1 MTVLDAVRSA
11 AVGAEARA
19 QHGGNWLRTYVA
31 VLVLVD
37 TLAVALGGWLAF
49 ALRFGD
55 APTGEHEYLIASL
68 LLPIPWV
75 ALVAAARAYEPRFL
89 GVGSEEFRR
98 VLTAAVWLTA
108 VVGTL
113 SWATKAEVARGYVVL
128 ALPVACLGTLLGR
141 YLARKRLH
149 ALRGGGACMHDAI
162 AIGHAGPVAE
172 LVRQARRE
180 PYHGLRIIG
189 ACTPGGGPA
198 PALTDLGI
206 PVLGAFDD
214 AVGVVTDMQ
223 VDSVAVLSCPEMDGP
238 ALRRLSWALEGSQT
252 ELTVAPALI
261 DVAGPR
267 IAIRPVC
274 GLPLLHVEQPEFSGA
289 RRVLKGG
296 VDRLAA
302 AVALLLL
309 TPLLVAVALAVKIDS
324 RGPVLFRQE
333 RVGRHGKLFTILKFR
348 TMNRDAESQIAG
360 LAHLNRA
367 DGVLF
372 KIPGDPRMTR
382 VGRLLRRFSVDEL
395 PQLLNVLI
403 GSMSLVGPRPPLP
416 AEVAKYHVDVRR
428 RLLVK
433 PGLTGLWQVSGRAD
447 LDWDEAVR
455 LDLRYVENWSLTLD
469 LLILW
474 KTVAVVLRGRGAY

>member
-149 ALRGGGACMHDAI
+149 ALRGAGACMHDAI

-309 TPLLVAVALAVKIDS
+309 TPLLVAVALAVNVGAYNAEAI
-324 RGPVLFRQE
+324 RAGGAGLGGFFTPVAAGTLLADGKEE
-333 RVGRHGKLFTILKFR
+333 RVI
-348 TMNRDAESQIAG
+348 
-360 LAHLNRA
+360 
-367 DGVLF
+367 DGVPHILESPIRGNIAF
-372 KIPGDPRMTR
+372 VYAARGD
-382 VGRLLRRFSVDEL
+382 RLGNLWYRRTARNF
-395 PQLLNVLI
+395 N
-403 GSMSLVGPRPPLP
+403 PLMATAATVTI
-416 AEVAKYHVDVRR
+416 AEA
-428 RLLVK
+428 
-433 PGLTGLWQVSGRAD
+433 G
-447 LDWDEAVR
+447 E
-455 LDLRYVENWSLTLD
+455 
-469 LLILW
+469 I
-474 KTVAVVLRGRGAY
+474 VAVGELEPESVVTPHLYVDHLVAAA